1 MGRDRKEAI
10 QVALLILC
18 VLAQAVCVLWITAE
32 M

>member
-1 MGRDRKEAI
+1 MGRDWKEAVQI
-10 QVALLILC
+10 GLLVLC

>member
-10 QVALLILC
+10 QIALLILC
-18 VLAQAVCVLWITAE
+18 TVAQAVCVIWMTAE